1 MDTLSRKEPKG
12 ASDNEP
18 NRNLI
23 VRLIEPLPRPIIT
36 PIERL
41 AVSSLKQ
48 EGAIPFQLLVE
59 HVAFDLYRE
68 ELRNGAWVLDIG
80 LFGSRLFAPDVVREI
95 EAGNGILWEIE
106 KTEGH

>member
-18 NRNLI
+18 NRDHI
-23 VRLIEPLPRPIIT
+23 VRLIEPLARPTVT

-48 EGAIPFQLLVE
+48 EGAIPFRLLVE
-59 HVAFDLYRE
+59 RVASAVYFE
-68 ELRNGAWVLDIG
+68 ELRKGAWVLDIG
-80 LFGSRLFAPDVVREI
+80 MFGARLFVRDVVREI

-106 KTEGH
+106 KTEGQ